1 MKTREEVLKAYESIA
16 KGSMNPESL
25 YFKTGQRQRLLLE
38 VLLDI
43 RDQLA
48 SFSGRYRDEEERY
61 FAIVYPAL
69 SVVVGCTS
77 DPDWYEEGHE
87 LVEITKRQF
96 QTFGDDPG
104 QWQQFGDRAYLGDT
118 GCRKAE

>member
-1 MKTREEVLKAYESIA
+1 MEGKTREEILKAYEDIA
-16 KGSMNPESL
+16 QGPMHPENL

-43 RDQLA
+43 RDLLQ
-48 SFSGRYRDEEERY
+48 RDEPKEEHY

-69 SVVVGCTS
+69 SLVVGCTS

-87 LVEITKRQF
+87 LVEISKRQF

-104 QWQQFGDRAYLGDT
+104 QWQQFGDRAYLDAGALR
-118 GCRKAE
+118 CL